1 MMITT
6 RNRKQLPNFGVLK
19 DYKVNIEQLL
29 QFCFKNNYFDTELY
43 NDINV
48 SSNSFMKDF
57 VVANSFS
64 KENFFKDSNEDF
76 LESQLYK
83 QRYLT
88 EIDTANVSQDINAD
102 KETTIFSRTKRLRKN
117 SNKYNPKADEYNYGK
132 RNELVVGEIEKVLNM
147 FKGELARV
155 RFAYL
160 APNFS
165 LKPHVDYDPSYITRF
180 HIPLITNK
188 KCLMGVKKRNE
199 EYRAHFPADG
209 RVYFLNA
216 GHIHW
221 AENNSTVNRI
231 HLIVDTKNQDDLEWL
246 EPF

>member
-19 DYKVNIEQLL
+19 DYKVNIDQLL

>member
-1 MMITT
+1 MTTT

-19 DYKVNIEQLL
+19 DYNVDIEQLIE
-29 QFCFKNNYFDTELY
+29 FCFNNNYFDTQLY

-64 KENFFKDSNEDF
+64 KENFFKDSSEDF
-76 LESQLYK
+76 LESQRYK

-88 EIDTANVSQDINAD
+88 EIHSSKNLKDIRND
-102 KETTIFSRTKRLRKN
+102 KNTTIFSRTKRLNKD

-132 RNELVVGEIEKVLNM
+132 RNELVIGEVEKVLNM
-147 FKGELARV
+147 FKSELARV

-180 HIPLITNK
+180 HIPLVTNK
-188 KCLMGVKKRNE
+188 KCLMGVKKKNKDHRV
-199 EYRAHFPADG
+199 HFPADG
-209 RVYFLNA
+209 RIYFLNA

-221 AENNSTVNRI
+221 AENNSNVNRI
-231 HLIVDTKNQDDLEWL
+231 HLIVDTKTQEDLQWL

>member
-1 MMITT
+1 MTIIQ
-6 RNRKQLPNFGVLK
+6 NRKQLPNFGVLK
-19 DYKVNIEQLL
+19 NYKVDIEQLVE
-29 QFCFKNNYFDTELY
+29 FCFKNNYFDTKLY

-48 SSNSFMKDF
+48 SSNSCMKEI
-57 VVANSFS
+57 VIANSFS

-88 EIDTANVSQDINAD
+88 EINNSKEWQTYGD
-102 KETTIFSRTKRLRKN
+102 KETTIFGRTRRLNKN
-117 SNKYNPKADEYNYGK
+117 SSNYNPKTDEYNYGK
-132 RNELVVGEIEKVLNM
+132 RNDLVVGEVEKVLNM

-188 KCLMGVKKRNE
+188 KCLMGIRKRKE
-199 EYRAHFPADG
+199 EYRTHFPADG
-209 RVYFLNA
+209 RIYFLNA

-221 AENNSTVNRI
+221 AENNSTVSRI
-231 HLIVDTKNQDDLEWL
+231 HLIVDTKNQDDLKWL
-246 EPF
+246 QPF

>member
-1 MMITT
+1 MITT

-19 DYKVNIEQLL
+19 DYNVNIAELIE
-29 QFCFKNNYFDTELY
+29 FCFTNNYFDTALY

-57 VVANSFS
+57 VIANSFS

-76 LESQLYK
+76 LESQKYK

-88 EIDTANVSQDINAD
+88 EIDSSKNWKDIKNE
-102 KETTIFSRTKRLRKN
+102 KNTTIFTRTKRLNKE
-117 SNKYNPKADEYNYGK
+117 SNEYNPKADEYNYGK
-132 RNELVVGEIEKVLNM
+132 RNELVIGEVEKVLNI
-147 FKGELARV
+147 FKSELARV

-180 HIPLITNK
+180 HIPLVTNK
-188 KCLMGVKKRNE
+188 KCLMGVKKKNID
-199 EYRAHFPADG
+199 YRVHFPADG
-209 RVYFLNA
+209 RIYFLNA

-221 AENNSTVNRI
+221 AENNSNVNRI
-231 HLIVDTKNQDDLEWL
+231 HLIVDTKTQEDLQWL

>member
-19 DYKVNIEQLL
+19 DYKVNIDQLL

-199 EYRAHFPADG
+199 EYRVHFPADG

>member
-1 MMITT
+1 MTITL
-6 RNRKQLPNFGVLK
+6 NRKQLPNFGVLK
-19 DYKVNIEQLL
+19 DYKVDMEQLL
-29 QFCFKNNYFDTELY
+29 EFCFKNNYFDTELY

-88 EIDTANVSQDINAD
+88 EIDSTKEWQEMYGD
-102 KETTIFSRTKRLRKN
+102 KETTIFGRTKRLKKD
-117 SNKYNPKADEYNYGK
+117 SSKYNPKADEYNYGK
-132 RNELVVGEIEKVLNM
+132 RNELVVGEIEKVLDM

-188 KCLMGVKKRNE
+188 KCLMGVKKKNE
-199 EYRAHFPADG
+199 EYRTHFPADG
-209 RVYFLNA
+209 RIYFLNA

-221 AENNSTVNRI
+221 AENNSNVNRI
-231 HLIVDTKNQDDLEWL
+231 HLIVDTKNQDDLRWL

>member
-199 EYRAHFPADG
+199 EYRVHFPADG